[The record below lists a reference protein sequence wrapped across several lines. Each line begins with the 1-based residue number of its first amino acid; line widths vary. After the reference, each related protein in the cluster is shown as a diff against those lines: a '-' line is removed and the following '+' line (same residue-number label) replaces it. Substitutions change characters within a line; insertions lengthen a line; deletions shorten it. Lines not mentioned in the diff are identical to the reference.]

1 MIVGSMSRTRSW
13 PFPSTPCSR
22 TKNRAASI
30 LRGFARTRPRIA
42 SSNTSIGLQGR
53 LPSARGSTA
62 KGARR
67 VMGVL
72 SITLRLGSQRL
83 ISYLPIE
90 RSPSPQ
96 VRGRAKTKA
105 KERAKIEQGRVLQ
118 IGAKEAEEASD
129 KSAGA
134 PLRLIAG
141 PAFRWGLPRSR
152 GCPAPPVLRQARRPG
167 PWSPEFR
174 IAVRPQT

>member
-1 MIVGSMSRTRSW
+1 MTVGSTSGTRLW
-13 PFPSTPCSR
+13 LLPLIPCSR
-22 TKNRAASI
+22 TKNHVASI
-30 LRGFARTRPRIA
+30 LRGSARTRPRIA

-67 VMGVL
+67 AMSVP

-83 ISYLPIE
+83 ISCWPTE
-90 RSPSPQ
+90 QSPSPQ
-96 VRGRAKTKA
+96 VRGRAKIRA
-105 KERAKIEQGRVLQ
+105 KERAKIEQRRVLQ

-134 PLRLIAG
+134 PLRLMQVL
-141 PAFRWGLPRSR
+141 PFRRGLPRSR
-152 GCPAPPVLRQARRPG
+152 GCPAPPALRQARRPG